1 MPENIRP
8 LPGGPPVAFS
18 RAGLAAGALR
28 TLPIA
33 TGGLAFGVFYGFLA
47 GQNGLTL
54 LETSLMSALV
64 FAGAS
69 QFLSVELWGDPL
81 PVGALVA
88 TVLVVNARHLLM
100 GATLAPWLK
109 HVRPSRA
116 YGSLYFLTDESWG
129 LSVADMRNGG
139 RDAAFLLGS
148 GLTIFLFWNTGT
160 LAGRVFGGM
169 LPDLDRYGIDFLG
182 TAFFVALLAG
192 FWRGRGDLL
201 PWLVAAAVALAMERT
216 IPGTWYI
223 LGGALA
229 GSLVG
234 ALRHAR

>member
-1 MPENIRP
+1 MSESNK
-8 LPGGPPVAFS
+8 PPVAFT
-18 RAGLAAGALR
+18 RAGMAAGALR
-28 TLPIA
+28 TLPVA

-54 LETSLMSALV
+54 LESILMSGWV

-81 PVGALVA
+81 PVGALIA
-88 TVLVVNARHLLM
+88 TVLVINARHILM
-100 GATLAPWLK
+100 GATLGPWLK
-109 HVRPSRA
+109 HIPPWKA
-116 YGSLYFLTDESWG
+116 YGSLYFMTDESWG
-129 LSVADMRNGG
+129 LSVADIRNGG

-148 GLTIFLFWNTGT
+148 GLTLFLFWNTGT
-160 LAGRVFGGM
+160 ILGRVFGEM
-169 LPDLDRYGIDFLG
+169 LPDLNRYGIDFLG

-192 FWRGRGDLL
+192 FWRGRGDLI
-201 PWLVAAAVALAMERT
+201 PWIVAAAVALVMERYV
-216 IPGTWYI
+216 PGTWYI

-234 ALRHAR
+234 AWRHVR